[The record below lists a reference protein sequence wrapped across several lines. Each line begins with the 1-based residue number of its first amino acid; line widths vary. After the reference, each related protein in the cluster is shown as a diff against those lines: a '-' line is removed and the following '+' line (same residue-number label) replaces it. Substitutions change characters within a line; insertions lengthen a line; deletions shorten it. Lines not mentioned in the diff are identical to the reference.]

1 MEVFAPYLGSLLD
14 YAKYQN
20 LRSETLR
27 NVLTNPDLDTANPNE
42 MVNSNEYLAVF
53 NQVIEATDNEYCGLN
68 FGCYLNLGALGLVL
82 EISLNT
88 SSIEQGVLIL
98 QNFLDKKFPLV
109 SAKIVKDSQQYIL
122 ELDSPIEDV
131 KLKKH
136 LLDMVLSII
145 YRELK
150 LMLHQPFEPK
160 IRLPFTDDK
169 PYNDTLNVEVKYHSY
184 YQIFLPLEIVNTEI
198 NKNKIKEIELLLPKF
213 MAMLNKKEEDGKI
226 FSYQVQNMI
235 LNMCSPEIPLFEQ
248 IQKQFPYSNRTIQR
262 KLTNEGMSFRVI
274 VNTIKEELS
283 NYLINEKHLKT
294 KDIAFILGYSESSA
308 YLHAAKSWN
317 IKKAGNNVY
326 RK

>member
-1 MEVFAPYLGSLLD
+1 MEVYAPYLGSLLG
-14 YAKYQN
+14 YATYQN
-20 LRSETLR
+20 LRPKTLR
-27 NVLTNPDLDTANPNE
+27 KGLTNPDFDIANPNE
-42 MVNSNEYLAVF
+42 MVDANEYLAVF
-53 NQVIEATDNEYCGLN
+53 NQVIEATDSEYCGLN

-98 QNFLDKKFPLV
+98 QNFLDTKFPLV
-109 SAKIVKDSQQYIL
+109 SAKIIEDSQQYIL

-150 LMLHQPFEPK
+150 LMLNKPFEPK
-160 IRLPFTDDK
+160 IRLPFTDNV
-169 PYNDTLNVEVKYHSY
+169 PYNDALNVEVTYHSS
-184 YQIFLPLEIVNTEI
+184 YQLLMPLEIINTEI
-198 NKNKIKEIELLLPKF
+198 NKNRVKEIELLLPKF
-213 MAMLNKKEEDGKI
+213 MTMSNKKEENGKL
-226 FSYQVQNMI
+226 FSNQVRNMI
-235 LNMCSPEIPLFEQ
+235 LNMCSPEIPPFEQ

-262 KLTNEGMSFRVI
+262 KLTNEGMSFRDI

-294 KDIAFILGYSESSA
+294 KDVAFILGYSESSA
-308 YLHAAKSWN
+308 YLHAVKSWN
-317 IKKAGNNVY
+317 KNKS
-326 RK
+326 R